1 MNTKQHI
8 NSFYTLGVFLQ
19 QYINGENNI
28 FSDKLEQACNLAE
41 IKNRWFTQ
49 ENIRFSL
56 NSLSELLTI
65 ENLENWLVDY
75 NFSDKQKRVGV
86 VMAGNLPLV
95 GFHDFLSVL
104 ISGNVFVGKLS
115 SKDNV
120 LLKTI
125 SEILIQID
133 SEYKSRIFL
142 EEKLSNFDAVIATGS
157 DNSAKYFDYYFGKYP
172 NIIRKNRTS
181 FAVLTGNETTED
193 IELLGNDIFMYF
205 GLGCRSVSKL
215 YIPEGYNFKHFFQPI
230 EKYKTIYQ
238 HNKYGNNHDY
248 NSSIYLMNKIEHLD
262 NGFVILKEDIGMFSP
277 IGVLYYE
284 NYKDLESIK
293 QRIELEKDNTQC
305 VVSALDIKNKIAFG
319 QTQSPNLFDYADNIN
334 TLDFLKAL

>member
-8 NSFYTLGVFLQ
+8 ESFSKLGTFIQ
-19 QYINGENNI
+19 QYLNEETNI

-49 ENIRFSL
+49 ENIKFSL
-56 NSLSELLTI
+56 NSLVELLTVD
-65 ENLENWLVDY
+65 NLQNWLADY
-75 NFSDKQKRVGV
+75 DFYDKQKRVGV

-125 SEILIQID
+125 TEILIQIN
-133 SEYKSRIFL
+133 SEYKSRIFI
-142 EEKLSNFDAVIATGS
+142 EERLSNFEAVIATGS

-181 FAVLTGNETTED
+181 FAVLTGNETTEE
-193 IELLGNDIFMYF
+193 IELLGKDTFMYF
-205 GLGCRSVSKL
+205 GLGCRNVSKL
-215 YIPEGYNFKHFFQPI
+215 YVPEGYNFKQFFEPI
-230 EKYKTIYQ
+230 EKYKTVYQ

-277 IGVLYYE
+277 IGVLFYE
-284 NYKDLESIK
+284 NYKDLDSLK
-293 QRIELEKDNTQC
+293 QRVELEKDNTQC
-305 VVSALDIKNKIAFG
+305 VVSSIELENKIEFG
-319 QTQSPNLFDYADNIN
+319 QTQMPKLFDYADNIN